1 MKRII
6 LPNES
11 DVCIG
16 ECAFAINSVVDCD
29 GKPTVVDTEA
39 LVFCSGICDVV
50 FDEQGKAKVDRKTI
64 SFDITIAA
72 EVK

>member
-16 ECAFAINSVVDCD
+16 ECAFAINSVVD
-29 GKPTVVDTEA
+29 GKPAVVDTEA
-39 LVFCSGICDVV
+39 LVFCSGTCDVV

-64 SFDITIAA
+64 SFDATIAA
-72 EVK
+72 EVE